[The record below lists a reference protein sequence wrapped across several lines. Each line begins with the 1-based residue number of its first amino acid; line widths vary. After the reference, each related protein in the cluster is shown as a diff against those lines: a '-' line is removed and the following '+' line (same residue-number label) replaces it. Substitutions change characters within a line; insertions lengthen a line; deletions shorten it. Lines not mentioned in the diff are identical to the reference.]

1 MGDGHTAPLILLSS
15 KGAGPESRSV
25 AGHVHHRRPA
35 RSAPTLCRGG
45 GWRWVVAVSQLVKG
59 GHCNRISNGQPF
71 VIGID
76 FRPPMPAGWFLP
88 RIKPSADALQKLM
101 ECLDRA
107 GAVTT
112 VKVDAEMPSDQ
123 ELFSDAV
130 DGAKLQNGVT
140 EALSFYVGAC
150 LFQPQEKKVRDQI
163 KLLKRRVARFTEQ
176 LPREHEAVGKFIFET
191 YTGESFLPEHL
202 RPSEPDLIALQEAWR
217 QQFGFSAVRE
227 TLKVMERYILA
238 AEACLGK
245 AKPRKHRVLS
255 LVRHLAS
262 VWQTLT
268 GKWPRSGRD
277 PWTSAQTGPFAD
289 FVRIAA
295 GSLPED
301 FRIASLDASIRQVVD
316 APT

>member
-1 MGDGHTAPLILLSS
+1 
-15 KGAGPESRSV
+15 
-25 AGHVHHRRPA
+25 
-35 RSAPTLCRGG
+35 
-45 GWRWVVAVSQLVKG
+45 VAVSQLVEG

-88 RIKPSADALQKLM
+88 RIKPSADVLQELM

-107 GAVTT
+107 GAVT
-112 VKVDAEMPSDQ
+112 KIDAESPSHQ

-150 LFQPQEKKVRDQI
+150 LSQPEEKKVRNQI
-163 KLLKRRVARFTEQ
+163 KLFKTRLARFTEQ
-176 LPREHEAVGKFIFET
+176 LPHEREPVGKFIFDT

-202 RPSEPDLIALQEAWR
+202 RPSEPDLITLQEAWH
-217 QQFGFSAVRE
+217 QQFGFIAVRE

-245 AKPRKHRVLS
+245 AKPRNHRVLS
-255 LVRHLAS
+255 LVRNLAS
-262 VWQTLT
+262 VWETLT
-268 GKWPRSGRD
+268 GKWPKSGRH
-277 PWTSAQTGPFAD
+277 PLKSAQTGPFAD
-289 FVRIAA
+289 FVRTAA
-295 GSLPED
+295 SSLPED

-316 APT
+316 GPP

>member
-1 MGDGHTAPLILLSS
+1 M
-15 KGAGPESRSV
+15 
-25 AGHVHHRRPA
+25 
-35 RSAPTLCRGG
+35 
-45 GWRWVVAVSQLVKG
+45 AVSQLVEG

-88 RIKPSADALQKLM
+88 RIKPSADVLQGLM

-107 GAVTT
+107 GAVTKIDT
-112 VKVDAEMPSDQ
+112 ESPSHQ

-140 EALSFYVGAC
+140 WALSFYVGAC
-150 LFQPQEKKVRDQI
+150 LFQPQEKKLRDQI
-163 KLLKRRVARFTEQ
+163 KRLKTRVARFTEQ
-176 LPREHEAVGKFIFET
+176 LPREHEVLGKFIFET

-217 QQFGFSAVRE
+217 QQFGFIAVRE

-245 AKPRKHRVLS
+245 AKPRNHRVLS
-255 LVRHLAS
+255 LVRDLAS

-268 GKWPRSGRD
+268 GKWPKSGRD
-277 PWTSAQTGPFAD
+277 PQTSAQTGPFAK

-301 FRIASLDASIRQVVD
+301 FQIASLDASIRQVVD
-316 APT
+316 TP